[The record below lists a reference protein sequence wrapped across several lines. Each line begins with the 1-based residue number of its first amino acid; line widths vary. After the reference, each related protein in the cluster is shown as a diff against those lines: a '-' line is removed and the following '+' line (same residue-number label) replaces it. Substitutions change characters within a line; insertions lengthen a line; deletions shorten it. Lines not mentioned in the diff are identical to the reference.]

1 MLLLTFVDREN
12 SKRIGSPEKPCI
24 SWTRDG
30 KAFIIRNREE
40 LVSNYVPR
48 IFHIHKAK
56 FASFTRKLYRWGFR
70 QVILRAKDDR
80 RTTENDKIF
89 VHEDFQRD
97 NKKLLA
103 NMRSITAEG
112 TRRACSSFGNSENSV
127 ESSPIQYHRK
137 LIEEIGRSTLK
148 HSSFPTTLPVHQHDT
163 LTNSLALPP
172 TTASLGSRVTSL
184 PLFTGIVEHH
194 QPGLACSMLSSPVGR
209 RSGSFNLAFG
219 HQQFPMEPLLHPVV
233 HSALLMGRQRQQAD
247 ELVRARQYLAN
258 LLEQQHLRPDAFL

>member
-1 MLLLTFVDREN
+1 MLLLTFVEREI
-12 SKRIGSPEKPCI
+12 SKRTGIPEKACI

-40 LVSNYVPR
+40 LVNNYVPR

-97 NKKLLA
+97 NKQLLA
-103 NMRSITAEG
+103 NMKSITAEG
-112 TRRACSSFGNSENSV
+112 TRRAYSSMVVGVHSE

-137 LIEEIGRSTLK
+137 LIEEIG
-148 HSSFPTTLPVHQHDT
+148 HSSLKRPSLPSALPSMHRQDV
-163 LTNSLALPP
+163 LLNSLPMAPSM
-172 TTASLGSRVTSL
+172 ASSGSYLSGF
-184 PLFTGIVEHH
+184 PLFTGIVEH
-194 QPGLACSMLSSPVGR
+194 QPSLTTSLLSSAAGR
-209 RSGSFNLAFG
+209 QGRTFNHAFRSPY
-219 HQQFPMEPLLHPVV
+219 PMEPLLHPVV

-247 ELVRARQYLAN
+247 DVARARQYLAT
-258 LLEQQHLRPDAFL
+258 LLEQQSQRPNAFL